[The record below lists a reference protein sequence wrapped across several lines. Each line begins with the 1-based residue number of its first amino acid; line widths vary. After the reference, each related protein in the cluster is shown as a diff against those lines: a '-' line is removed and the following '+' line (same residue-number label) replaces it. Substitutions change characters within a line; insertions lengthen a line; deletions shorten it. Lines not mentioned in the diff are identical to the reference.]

1 MIKILITGA
10 NGQLGSEIR
19 KSSHLFPEMD
29 FVFTDLNEL
38 DITNP
43 DAVEAMLAEEKPRW
57 VINCAAYTAVDK
69 AESESETAK
78 LINAFA
84 PTILAEK
91 SRAIGSRF
99 VQVSTDYVFD
109 GKNYLPYTEV
119 DHVCPT
125 SVYGKTKLEG
135 EMFSLLNNPETI
147 IVRTSWLYSSF
158 GNNFVKSMIRLG
170 NERDQLN
177 VIFDQVGTPTYAG
190 DLAMAI
196 LEIIG
201 KTESGTCEFVPG
213 TYHYSNEGVCSWYD
227 FAIAIHQIYGI
238 NCQVGAIESKDYPSP
253 VARPPYSV
261 LNKSKIKSIFGIQ
274 IPYWRSS
281 LEKCI
286 TEIKKNSVYD
296 SK

>member
-1 MIKILITGA
+1 MTKILITGA

-19 KSSHLFPEMD
+19 KSSSLFPD
-29 FVFTDLNEL
+29 FSFVFTDLNEL

-43 DAVEAMLAEEKPRW
+43 IAVEAMLADEQPQW
-57 VINCAAYTAVDK
+57 LINCAAYTAVDK
-69 AESESETAK
+69 AEMEEEMAWV
-78 LINAFA
+78 INAVA
-84 PTILAEK
+84 PAILAEK
-91 SRAIGSRF
+91 SNAIGCRY
-99 VQVSTDYVFD
+99 VQISTDYVFN
-109 GKNYLPYTEV
+109 GKNYLPYVEE
-119 DHVCPT
+119 DEVCPT
-125 SVYGKTKLEG
+125 SVYGNTKLEG
-135 EMFSLLNNPETI
+135 ELISLTNNPNTLI
-147 IVRTSWLYSSF
+147 IRTSWLYSSF

-177 VIFDQVGTPTYAG
+177 VIFDQIGTPTYAG

-196 LEIIG
+196 LEIIH
-201 KTESGTCEFVPG
+201 KTESGVCEFVPG

-238 NCQVGAIESKDYPSP
+238 NCQVNAIESKDYPSP

-274 IPYWRSS
+274 IPYWQKS

-286 TEIKKNSVYD
+286 IEIKN
-296 SK
+296 